1 MALSGQNISF
11 ALRHSSQCPHESWRN
26 PQPARSPLLRRDDQ
40 LHDDASKK
48 RVYALNAVTC
58 DPTCCTMPTPSWP
71 RTMSDVWWCWSVPHR
86 PAWVILSRTSSG
98 LMVSLWVVDLIILPE
113 GEPLKTVRS
122 IPVIVVVAR
131 GEMGAR
137 RRPDLLYQWEA
148 SPTWDGRFVIRNL

>member
-1 MALSGQNISF
+1 
-11 ALRHSSQCPHESWRN
+11 
-26 PQPARSPLLRRDDQ
+26 
-40 LHDDASKK
+40 
-48 RVYALNAVTC
+48 
-58 DPTCCTMPTPSWP
+58 
-71 RTMSDVWWCWSVPHR
+71 
-86 PAWVILSRTSSG
+86 